1 MQGKTLT
8 EIVYGE
14 DCFSFFRVADAVR
27 VDREHRLSFGQTR
40 RVVDLA
46 DSRLASAFAEVQSEN
61 QNIHVSSKILHTVV
75 TSTLYEPCGGCMCH
89 DVSADWLFRVS
100 CEH

>member
-27 VDREHRLSFGQTR
+27 VDREHRLSFRQTR

-46 DSRLASAFAEVQSEN
+46 DSRLASAFAKVQPVNEK
-61 QNIHVSSKILHTVV
+61 ISSKILHSAQCCYKYTVR
-75 TSTLYEPCGGCMCH
+75 TL
-89 DVSADWLFRVS
+89 
-100 CEH
+100 

>member
-14 DCFSFFRVADAVR
+14 DCFSFFRVTDAVR
-27 VDREHRLSFGQTR
+27 VDREHRLSFRQTR

-46 DSRLASAFAEVQSEN
+46 DSRLASAFAKVQPVNEKN
-61 QNIHVSSKILHTVV
+61 KLKNTAYGCYKYTVRTWWWMHV
-75 TSTLYEPCGGCMCH
+75 P
-89 DVSADWLFRVS
+89 
-100 CEH
+100 